1 MNILVVEDEVR
12 LAEAIAQLLR
22 QENYTVEIAN
32 DGETGYDLLKTGD
45 FDLAVLDIMLPMV
58 DGLTI
63 LKKLREEKFSFP
75 VLMLTARDRT
85 IDKIQGL
92 DTGAD
97 DYLAKPFDSGELLAR
112 VRALLRRKGEVII
125 NGRLTCGNIWL
136 DHRRLLLGNE
146 NTEMIITK
154 KEADLLEYLI
164 LKEGIVSS
172 KEQITEKLWGFNS
185 EMEYNNVEVYI
196 SFLRKKLKH
205 LGSGFNIKT
214 IRGLGYSVERR
225 TDVQ

>member
-1 MNILVVEDEVR
+1 MNILVVEDEKR
-12 LAEAIAQLLR
+12 LAEAIGKLLE

-32 DGETGYDLLKTGD
+32 DGEEGYDLLVAGD
-45 FDLAVLDIMLPMV
+45 FDLAILDIMLPSI

-63 LKKLREEKFSFP
+63 LKRIREERCYLP
-75 VLMLTARDRT
+75 VLILTAK
-85 IDKIQGL
+85 DKVSEKIHGL
-92 DTGAD
+92 DIGAD
-97 DYLAKPFDSGELLAR
+97 DYLSKPFDSGELLAR
-112 VRALLRRKGEVII
+112 VRAMLRRKGDII
-125 NGRLTCGNIWL
+125 VSGRLECGNIWL
-136 DHRRLLLGNE
+136 DHRKLIMGNDIS
-146 NTEMIITK
+146 EMTITK

-205 LGSGFNIKT
+205 LEANINIKT
-214 IRGLGYSVERR
+214 IRSLGYSIERISN
-225 TDVQ
+225 V

>member
-125 NGRLTCGNIWL
+125 NGRLTCCNIWL

-205 LGSGFNIKT
+205 LGAGFSIKT